1 MKGFILIS
9 LLLMCTSM
17 LSFPNVA
24 LDAAKDGL
32 LLWANLVFPALFPFF
47 VTAELLIAY
56 RFVEKVGLWI
66 QKPVKVIFRL
76 PGEAGFVLIMGM
88 LCGYPAG
95 ARWTADLRRRGLLT
109 KEEAER
115 LLAFSNGPSPLFILG
130 VIAGGYYS
138 SPEVGWVLLGCLY
151 LSTIILGLLLRTNT
165 QYTPATPS
173 DNSTELP
180 GPFGTELTRTIRKS
194 VDTLLIVG
202 GVITYFSVL
211 TEMLIRLFT
220 SIGFTHTFIPAL
232 FEITVG
238 VDLITSL
245 EEPLVVQLCFLTFLT
260 GFHGFSVQAQVVSM
274 LQGTDIT
281 PGIYLRTRILQ
292 GLMNVLLLVTVLHL
306 FSIPVQAANNHS
318 IGGQGLPFYTGFIL
332 MMYILIVLPLSKRK
346 KL

>member
-1 MKGFILIS
+1 MKRFILIS
-9 LLLMCTSM
+9 LLLMCASM
-17 LSFPNVA
+17 LLYPNVA

-56 RFVEKVGLWI
+56 RFVEKLGVWI

-95 ARWTADLRRRGLLT
+95 ARWTADLRRRGLLA

-138 SPEVGWVLLGCLY
+138 SPEIGWVLLGCLY
-151 LSTIILGLLLRTNT
+151 LSTIILGLLLRNNT
-165 QYTPATPS
+165 KNVPVLPS
-173 DNSTELP
+173 NHSQQVP
-180 GPFGTELTRTIRKS
+180 GPFGAELTRTIRKS

-211 TEMLIRLFT
+211 TEMLLRLFT
-220 SIGFTHTFIPAL
+220 AIGITHTFIPAL

-245 EEPLVVQLCFLTFLT
+245 DEPLLVQLCFLTFLT

-274 LQGTDIT
+274 LQGTDIR
-281 PGIYLRTRILQ
+281 PGTYLRTRILQ
-292 GLMNVLLLVTVLHL
+292 GIMNVLLLVTVLHM
-306 FSIPVQAANNHS
+306 FSIPVQAADNYS
-318 IGGQGLPFYTGFIL
+318 LRGQDFPLYTSFIL
-332 MMYILIVLPLSKRK
+332 LMYILIVLPLCKRK